1 MTAGTTPVRLKN
13 LIAGRWTDSV
23 AETTTPVFNPAHGT
37 VQAEVPWSEPE
48 EVDAAVRAAA
58 EAYPAWRETPVAARA
73 RVLFAYRE
81 LVGRHAKELAEIVT
95 SEHGKIITDAMGS
108 VIRGQEIIDFAC
120 GIPTLLQGD
129 SSELTGPGIDCVSH
143 RQPLGVCV
151 GITPFNFPAMVPM
164 WMIPLAIGCGNT
176 FVLKPSEKT
185 PRTSERM
192 LELLAEAG
200 CPDGVVNL
208 VHGGKETV
216 EALVRHPQV
225 RAVSSVGSTAAA
237 LATYR
242 LAANEGKRVQALGG
256 AKNHLV
262 VMPDADLDM
271 TVDSII
277 GAAYGSAGERCMAIS
292 VVVAVGDVAEPIRE
306 RLAAA
311 AGALRTGPGM
321 DPANDMGPLIT
332 AEHRDRVASFVDQGV
347 SGGADLVVDG
357 RGLVVPG
364 HEDGFFLGPTLFDHV
379 KPDMTIYTEEI
390 FGPVLCM
397 VRVPDFESA
406 LALVNAG
413 KVGNGTALFTR
424 SGHFAREY
432 ERRVEVGMVGINVPI
447 PVPMAYYPFSGWK
460 GSFFGD
466 LHVHGRDGV
475 AFYTET
481 KVVTKR
487 WPRPEEVKGPDFSF
501 PQST

>member
-1 MTAGTTPVRLKN
+1 
-13 LIAGRWTDSV
+13 
-23 AETTTPVFNPAHGT
+23 
-37 VQAEVPWSEPE
+37 
-48 EVDAAVRAAA
+48 
-58 EAYPAWRETPVAARA
+58 
-73 RVLFAYRE
+73 
-81 LVGRHAKELAEIVT
+81 
-95 SEHGKIITDAMGS
+95 
-108 VIRGQEIIDFAC
+108 
-120 GIPTLLQGD
+120 
-129 SSELTGPGIDCVSH
+129 
-143 RQPLGVCV
+143 
-151 GITPFNFPAMVPM
+151 
-164 WMIPLAIGCGNT
+164 
-176 FVLKPSEKT
+176 
-185 PRTSERM
+185 M